1 MGRLF
6 ASESFAF
13 ESSLL
18 QTRVRNL
25 LPINDHFL
33 GQTNQLDCN
42 AIGVS
47 HYAKNPANRSGSIR
61 IVRYEY
67 NANCYLFWAPS
78 AARLLETLTTSC
90 VRDTVISF
98 FWISRYNNIW
108 PLSFTPFK
116 QKSNQ
121 QEQYNLIHLHSTSE
135 NILPELRVQCMLG
148 IWKGSKRLTRICH
161 IPKFWIFVI
170 SGGTMSCTSTRE
182 IFSSYQHLC
191 IDISQIFKMEKNH
204 QMETIIN
211 EFKCSFVGSNLGPS
225 SSSASRWRNGRH

>member
-1 MGRLF
+1 MALFARQFVVAVTDFHSLCLLMGRLF

-67 NANCYLFWAPS
+67 NANCYLF
-78 AARLLETLTTSC
+78 
-90 VRDTVISF
+90 
-98 FWISRYNNIW
+98 
-108 PLSFTPFK
+108 
-116 QKSNQ
+116 
-121 QEQYNLIHLHSTSE
+121 
-135 NILPELRVQCMLG
+135 
-148 IWKGSKRLTRICH
+148 
-161 IPKFWIFVI
+161 
-170 SGGTMSCTSTRE
+170 
-182 IFSSYQHLC
+182 
-191 IDISQIFKMEKNH
+191 
-204 QMETIIN
+204 
-211 EFKCSFVGSNLGPS
+211 
-225 SSSASRWRNGRH
+225 